1 MNDNFHILY
10 IGTAAMVVMSLF
22 LIGFVVWATGQ
33 MKDQRQFTM
42 ERDKRYLE
50 RIEAVELLVKTEF
63 AEVLN
68 QIKNL

>member
-1 MNDNFHILY
+1 MGDFKVLY
-10 IGTAAMVVMSLF
+10 IGTVVMLFLSLC

-33 MKDQRQFTM
+33 MKQHRNFTI

-63 AEVLN
+63 QEVLN
-68 QIKNL
+68 QIKKL